1 MIVAVSL
8 NIHDSVNK
16 VAEDNTNLI
25 VAVPLDIH
33 DAVEVLVPQVN
44 VHQHTVR
51 KAVHLK
57 QAENSI

>member
-1 MIVAVSL
+1 MSL
-8 NIHDSVNK
+8 DIHDSVNK

-33 DAVEVLVPQVN
+33 DAAVEVLVPQVN

>member
-8 NIHDSVNK
+8 DIHDSVNK

-44 VHQHTVR
+44 VHQHTV
-51 KAVHLK
+51 L
-57 QAENSI
+57 